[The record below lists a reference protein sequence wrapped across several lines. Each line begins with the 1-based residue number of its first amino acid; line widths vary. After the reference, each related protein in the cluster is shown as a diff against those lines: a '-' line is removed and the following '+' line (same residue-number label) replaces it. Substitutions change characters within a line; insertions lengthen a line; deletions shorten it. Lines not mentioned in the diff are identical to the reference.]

1 MAGYEITDVGPIEA
15 WGDHYGGFSPAT
27 SLHGRRLVDREVPLE
42 FFGLTVNS
50 RLPGE
55 GADYRHAHSVL
66 EELYLF
72 LEGEGVMLLGDRVYP
87 VREGTAI
94 RVGQG
99 VMRSWYCLPGSPT
112 PLAWLCIRAGGAP
125 LATIPSDAQ
134 PLRDVPLPW
143 SPGQVQLAFEAADT
157 PVPEG
162 CQRFEAGPRPAWG
175 DAFGGHSERTM
186 APGRRV
192 LDREMPLEFFGV
204 TVNSREPG
212 EGAHY
217 WHSHA
222 ILEELYLF
230 LEGEGV
236 VALDNEIVPVRAG
249 TAVRVAQ
256 GVRRSWH
263 ANADS
268 PVPMRW
274 VCIRAGGAPLA
285 ELRDATLYPEIPLP
299 WA

>member
-1 MAGYEITDVGPIEA
+1 MASYEVVDVGAIEK
-15 WGDHYGGFSPAT
+15 WGEHYGGFSPQT
-27 SLHGRRLVDREVPLE
+27 SLHGRRLLDREIPLT
-42 FFGLTVNS
+42 FSGITVNS
-50 RLPGE
+50 RVPGE

-72 LEGEGVMLLGDRVYP
+72 LAGEGVMLLGDQVFP
-87 VREGTAI
+87 VHEGTAI

-99 VMRSWYCLPGSPT
+99 VMRSWYCLPESRV
-112 PLAWLCIRAGGAP
+112 PLAWLCIRAGAGP
-125 LATIPSDAQ
+125 LEAVPSDAT

-143 SPGQVQLAFEAADT
+143 AEGQPPLAVEPADA
-157 PVPEG
+157 PLPEG
-162 CQRFEAGPRPAWG
+162 CQRFEAGPLDAWG
-175 DAFGGHSERTM
+175 DAYGGHSEATS

-192 LDREMPLEFFGV
+192 LDKEIPLEFIGV

-222 ILEELYLF
+222 VIEELYLF

-236 VALDNEIVPVRAG
+236 MALDDELLPVHAG
-249 TAVRVAQ
+249 SAVRVTQ
-256 GVRRSWH
+256 GVRRSWR
-263 ANADS
+263 ASPDS
-268 PVPMRW
+268 PGPMRW
-274 VCIRAGGAPLA
+274 VCIRAGGAPLT

>member
-1 MAGYEITDVGPIEA
+1 MSGYEIADVGRVEA
-15 WGDHYGGFSPAT
+15 WGEYFGGFRPET
-27 SLHGRRLVDREVPLE
+27 SLLGRRVVDHELPLE
-42 FFGLTVNS
+42 FFGVTVNS
-50 RLPGE
+50 LRPGE

-66 EELYLF
+66 EELYF
-72 LEGEGVMLLGDRVYP
+72 FVDGEGVMLLGDKVYP
-87 VREGTAI
+87 VGPGTAI

-99 VMRSWYCLPGSPT
+99 VMRSWYCAPGSPAS
-112 PLAWLCIRAGGAP
+112 LAWLCIRAGAGPIEAN
-125 LATIPSDAQ
+125 PSDAS

-143 SPGQVQLAFEAADT
+143 SPGKPPLSIEPSDA
-157 PVPEG
+157 PLPEG
-162 CQRFEAGPRPAWG
+162 CQRFEAGPRSAWG
-175 DAFGGHSERTM
+175 NTFGGHSEATS

-192 LDREMPLEFFGV
+192 LDKEMPLEFIGV

-222 ILEELYLF
+222 IIEELYLF

-236 VALDNEIVPVRAG
+236 MALDDEIVPVRAG

-268 PVPMRW
+268 PGPMRW

-285 ELRDATLYPEIPLP
+285 DLHDATLFPEIPLP
-299 WA
+299 WD